1 MSDDC
6 INYDFGDWEIISVTI
21 RTTRNYLMGISNI
34 IFTKDDI
41 YYFIEEERDSIANIV
56 RMPDYI
62 RSGWIRYNKKELT
75 ADIIDLHIAAYNE
88 FDKMHC
94 SRLLSLKR
102 EIKINSIKKNKPI

>member
-1 MSDDC
+1 MSDGS

-21 RTTRNYLMGISNI
+21 RTTRNYLMGISSV

-41 YYFIEEERDSIANIV
+41 YYFVEEERDSLVNII

-75 ADIIDLHIAAYNE
+75 PDIIDMHILYHQV
-88 FDKMHC
+88 DKIQC
-94 SRLLSLKR
+94 AKLLSLKR
-102 EIKINSIKKNKPI
+102 EIKINSLKKNNPSD